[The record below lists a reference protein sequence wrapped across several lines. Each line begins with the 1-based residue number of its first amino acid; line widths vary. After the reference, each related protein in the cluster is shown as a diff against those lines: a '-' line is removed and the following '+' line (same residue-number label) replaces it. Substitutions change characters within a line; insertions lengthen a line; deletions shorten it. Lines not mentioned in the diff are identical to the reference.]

1 MTAEA
6 TRKRGGESHVPA
18 TPKIREDVKGRD
30 TSHRAERAL
39 EQGLEESMAGSD
51 PPSIVQPGKNF
62 TDSK

>member
-1 MTAEA
+1 MVSPA

-18 TPKIREDVKGRD
+18 TPQVREHTKGKD